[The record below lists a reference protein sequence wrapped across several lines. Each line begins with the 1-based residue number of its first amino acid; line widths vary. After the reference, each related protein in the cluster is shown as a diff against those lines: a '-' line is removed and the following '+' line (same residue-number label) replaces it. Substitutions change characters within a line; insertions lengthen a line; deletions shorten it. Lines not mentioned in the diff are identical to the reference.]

1 MMEKGNGTGRPDPST
16 GEPGMRAF
24 PVNLLLAGRKTLVV
38 GGGKVALD
46 KVRLLL
52 GAGAEVSVA
61 GPEACAEIETL
72 TGKSAVTRLRRDF
85 QESDPEGMFLVIA
98 ASENRILNRRVV
110 QSCRSRGVLCS
121 SADGNWATGDFSIP
135 VVLRK
140 EDVTV
145 TISTGGR
152 ASRLSRMVRENLSRH
167 IEHADSASL
176 MVIGTSH
183 EYLSIDR
190 REPYHLVGPRL
201 ERTGMMLAQVVGVQ
215 EFMLMNTCNRIE
227 LHAVVSDKA
236 DMKEL
241 VARVMG
247 FDGLQP
253 EEYYVKREHDAFAHA
268 AMLSAGLFSQSPGEY
283 HIVSQVK
290 ESLGYA
296 VRAGWARGIMQ
307 EWVSTA
313 LHISKEIRNT
323 ARPFLKEQEIEDLCL
338 DYLQAKRPDLGG
350 ARILVM
356 GSGVVGSTIV
366 EKLVARGLGCDWC
379 YHLTRPEL
387 PESWTG
393 KVALCTFDDLRGSLS
408 RADVIV
414 CATYSPHL
422 VLTREHAPLFEAGRN
437 ALIVDL
443 TMPRNV
449 EPELGSAA
457 PNLALV
463 DLEGLKAWC
472 SRESVDMAEVL
483 GLSSR
488 ILDEHAAL
496 YEKLAGRLVPDR

>member
-1 MMEKGNGTGRPDPST
+1 MMEKDQGSGRPDLPL
-16 GEPGMRAF
+16 GGPGKRAF
-24 PVNLLLAGRKTLVV
+24 PVNLLLDGRKTLVV

-52 GAGAEVSVA
+52 DAGAEVSVA
-61 GPEACAEIETL
+61 SPEACADIETL
-72 TGKSAVTRLRRDF
+72 SAKSSVTRLHREF
-85 QESDPEGMFLVIA
+85 QESDPEGMFLVFA
-98 ASENRILNRRVV
+98 ASEDRILNRRVV
-110 QSCRSRGVLCS
+110 ESCRARGILCS
-121 SADGNWATGDFSIP
+121 SADGNWAAGDFSIP

-140 EDVTV
+140 DDVTV

-152 ASRLSRMVRENLSRH
+152 ASRLSRMVMQNLSRH

-176 MVIGTSH
+176 LVIGTSH

-201 ERTGMMLAQVVGVQ
+201 ERTGMMLAQLVGVQ

-227 LHAVVSDKA
+227 CHAVVSDKA
-236 DMKEL
+236 DMREL
-241 VARVMG
+241 LARVMG
-247 FDGLQP
+247 FDGLRP
-253 EEYYVKREHDAFAHA
+253 EEYYVKREQDAFAHA

-296 VRAGWARGIMQ
+296 VRAGWARGGMQ
-307 EWVSTA
+307 EWVAAA
-313 LHISKEIRNT
+313 LHVSKEIRNT
-323 ARPFLKEQEIEDLCL
+323 TRPFFKEQEIEDLCIG
-338 DYLQAKRPDLGG
+338 YLQAKRADLGS

-356 GSGVVGSTIV
+356 GSGVVGATVV
-366 EKLVARGLGCDWC
+366 EKLVRKGLGCDWC

-387 PESWTG
+387 PESWAG
-393 KVALCTFDDLRGSLS
+393 KVALCTFDDLRGSVS

-414 CATYSPHL
+414 CATFSPHL
-422 VLTREHAPLFEAGRN
+422 VLTREHAPLFGAGRDI
-437 ALIVDL
+437 LIVDL

-449 EPELGSAA
+449 DPELDGSA

-472 SRESVDMAEVL
+472 SQESVDMGEVL
-483 GLSSR
+483 EMSRR
-488 ILDEHAAL
+488 ILDEHKSL
-496 YEKLAGRLVPDR
+496 YQKLAGRLLPDR